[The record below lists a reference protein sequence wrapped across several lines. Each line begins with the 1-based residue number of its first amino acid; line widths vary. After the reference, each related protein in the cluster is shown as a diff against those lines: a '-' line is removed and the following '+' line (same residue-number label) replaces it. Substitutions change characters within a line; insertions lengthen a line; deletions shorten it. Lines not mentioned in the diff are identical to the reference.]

1 MARASLRIGSGNPDD
16 LISATISGYVL
27 VSDLSA
33 ISDTRTRVAEIP
45 FFVVLPISTVTG
57 ATDSMISLICA
68 GSAPRSIKEAMIM
81 SPDAPMNG
89 SKIRQVMVGYVCAG
103 VHNGAGSR
111 SRGLHESVKRVGVD
125 VNSHR
130 KYIMGDE
137 GLAFTRVGFP
147 AYDGWA
153 TS

>member
-1 MARASLRIGSGNPDD
+1 MRLKIASASLTIVSGNPDD

-27 VSDLSA
+27 VVVFDVSA
-33 ISDTRTRVAEIP
+33 ISDTRTRVAEMP
-45 FFVVLPISTVTG
+45 FFVVLSISTVTG

-103 VHNGAGSR
+103 VHNGAGFR
-111 SRGLHESVKRVGVD
+111 PRGF
-125 VNSHR
+125 
-130 KYIMGDE
+130 
-137 GLAFTRVGFP
+137 A
-147 AYDGWA
+147 
-153 TS
+153 

>member
-1 MARASLRIGSGNPDD
+1 MGSGNPDD
-16 LISATISGYVL
+16 RMSDTISGYVL

-33 ISDTRTRVAEIP
+33 ISDTRTRVAEIL

-103 VHNGAGSR
+103 VHNGAGS
-111 SRGLHESVKRVGVD
+111 SPRGLHKSVKRVGVD
-125 VNSHR
+125 LLMANSHG
-130 KYIMGDE
+130 KYIADDE
-137 GLAFTRVGFP
+137 GFAF
-147 AYDGWA
+147 A
-153 TS
+153 